1 MGPARLDGQRPHS
14 WTVLGLEVELPT
26 SVPGGAP
33 PAPTETPLL
42 PADTKSVPEGGSS
55 CSSRSIKK
63 EDDSSQSSCVVDT
76 TTRGCAEEPTSWR
89 GRFGPSVIR
98 GLLAVS
104 LTANALFTSAYLYQ
118 SLR

>member
-1 MGPARLDGQRPHS
+1 MASGGWGLSLGAHPLGAGPQPHS
-14 WTVLGLEVELPT
+14 AQLTGL
-26 SVPGGAP
+26 SVF
-33 PAPTETPLL
+33 LL
-42 PADTKSVPEGGSS
+42 E
-55 CSSRSIKK
+55 
-63 EDDSSQSSCVVDT
+63 
-76 TTRGCAEEPTSWR
+76 

>member
-1 MGPARLDGQRPHS
+1 MAPGGQGLSPGEPTPLGAGPQPHS
-14 WTVLGLEVELPT
+14 AQLTGFSIFLLE
-26 SVPGGAP
+26 
-33 PAPTETPLL
+33 
-42 PADTKSVPEGGSS
+42 
-55 CSSRSIKK
+55 
-63 EDDSSQSSCVVDT
+63 
-76 TTRGCAEEPTSWR
+76 